1 MYLDSH
7 NVVFTTLA
15 LGDVY
20 RDKVATQIQ
29 SVLKFS
35 RHDMYV
41 ITDKPEFF
49 GNYYGDRVKYIN
61 FEGLTDLPLIDKH
74 ELFNYNMKM
83 IPIKWVIENIRPQ
96 ITVYMDADS
105 FLFGNFPDWFHRFFP
120 DNEYGIYGRFRQYLN
135 DNTDNMMI
143 KKVANLGIDVS
154 EMSVKLPIENIMIFK
169 NGPLIRNF
177 FEEWLIMAK
186 LSYETGSRS
195 DFECIE
201 MAIAI
206 WKSGIPYHHLDN
218 ACPYVDC
225 FRTVHHNK
233 IHIPFV
239 I

>member
-1 MYLDSH
+1 MYLETHS
-7 NVVFTTLA
+7 VVFTTLA

-35 RHDMYV
+35 NHDMYV
-41 ITDKPEFF
+41 ITDKPEVF
-49 GNYYGDRVKYIN
+49 GNYYDPRIKFIDFN
-61 FEGLTDLPLIDKH
+61 GLTDLPLTDKN
-74 ELFNYNMKM
+74 ELFNYNLKM
-83 IPIKWVIENIRPQ
+83 VPIQWVTQNIRPS

-105 FLFGNFPDWFHRFFP
+105 FLFGNFPDWFSRFFP

-135 DNTDNMMI
+135 DNTDNMMN
-143 KKVANLGIDVS
+143 KKIATLGIDVS
-154 EMSVKLPIENIMIFK
+154 SMAVKLPIENIMIFK
-169 NGPLIRNF
+169 NGPLLQSFLNKWY
-177 FEEWLIMAK
+177 EMAK
-186 LSYETGSRS
+186 LSYGTGARS

-206 WKSGIPYHHLDN
+206 WESAIPYHHLDN
-218 ACPYVDC
+218 TCPYVDC
-225 FRTVHHNK
+225 FRTCHQNR